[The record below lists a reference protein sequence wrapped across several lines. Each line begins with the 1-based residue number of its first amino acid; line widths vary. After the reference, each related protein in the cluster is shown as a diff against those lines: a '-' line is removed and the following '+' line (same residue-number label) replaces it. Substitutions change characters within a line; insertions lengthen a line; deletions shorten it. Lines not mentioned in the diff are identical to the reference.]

1 MNMHEIV
8 CPHCEKAF
16 KVDESGYAEI
26 LKQVHDKD
34 FKKQLDER
42 IEALEQK
49 NNLAKEN
56 AVLKATSDLEKER
69 LRLLASLAS
78 AETEKRLAVV
88 TALNEVKEDK
98 KTAEAN
104 LKQQY
109 ETQLRE
115 REETIKDLRNLKVR
129 LSTKMVG
136 ETLEQH

>member
-1 MNMHEIV
+1 MHEIV